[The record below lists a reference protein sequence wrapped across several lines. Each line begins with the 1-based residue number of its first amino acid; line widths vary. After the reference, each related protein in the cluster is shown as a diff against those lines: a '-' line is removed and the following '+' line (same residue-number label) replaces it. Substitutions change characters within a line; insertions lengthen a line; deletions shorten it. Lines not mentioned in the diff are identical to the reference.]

1 MTVNDEIRANLEA
14 VNSSIA
20 AAIDDYDRPE
30 GAVQLIAVSKVQPI
44 ERVRAAVIAGHRLFG
59 ENRVQE
65 ALARWQ
71 PIRQE
76 FDDIAVHLIGPL
88 QTNKARDAVGF
99 FDAIHTLDRPRL
111 AAALAREMDRQ
122 DRRPDCYIEV
132 NTGAEP
138 QKAGV
143 RASEA
148 DDFIR
153 QCRVDYALPIVGLMC
168 IPPADEAPA
177 LHFALL
183 REIAR
188 RNGLTNLSMGMS
200 GDYQTA
206 IAFDATLVRVGTA
219 VFGARE
225 TP

>member
-143 RASEA
+143 RASEV

-225 TP
+225 IP

>member
-225 TP
+225 IP

>member
-14 VNSSIA
+14 VNSSIV

-132 NTGAEP
+132 NAGAEP

-225 TP
+225 IP

>member
-20 AAIDDYDRPE
+20 VAIDDYDRPE

-225 TP
+225 IP

>member
-76 FDDIAVHLIGPL
+76 FDDIALHLIGPL

>member
-168 IPPADEAPA
+168 IPPAYEAPA

-225 TP
+225 IP